1 MFNSDKIKSYG
12 CDSECA
18 IEIMEIENKLKN
30 IKNKEEMDNIEID
43 SINERINK
51 MIRKLIK

>member
-1 MFNSDKIKSYG
+1 
-12 CDSECA
+12 
-18 IEIMEIENKLKN
+18 MEIENKLKN